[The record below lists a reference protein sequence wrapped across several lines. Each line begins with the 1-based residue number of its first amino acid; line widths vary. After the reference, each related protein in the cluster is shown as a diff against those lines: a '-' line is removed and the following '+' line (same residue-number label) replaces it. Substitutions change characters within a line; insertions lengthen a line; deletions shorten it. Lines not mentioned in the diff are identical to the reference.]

1 MNLFKTIN
9 HAYDNPLIESDTFE
23 FESAV
28 DETIDILT
36 ERVQVEYA
44 YKENLYQTIF
54 EATGDAKIY

>member
-28 DETIDILT
+28 DETR
-36 ERVQVEYA
+36 RVY
-44 YKENLYQTIF
+44 
-54 EATGDAKIY
+54 